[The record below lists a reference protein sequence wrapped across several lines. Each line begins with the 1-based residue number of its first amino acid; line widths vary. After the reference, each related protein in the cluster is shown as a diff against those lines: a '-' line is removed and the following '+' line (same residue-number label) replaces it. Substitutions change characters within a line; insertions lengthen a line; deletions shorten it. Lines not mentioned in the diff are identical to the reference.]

1 MQVTILISIFIKSH
15 DGLLSVA
22 NLTLNANHV
31 FSLERELNL
40 LQPSLLRVPHTP
52 FCIPS
57 VDWEVLA
64 ARNTKVIC

>member
-22 NLTLNANHV
+22 HLTLNANHLDFHV

-52 FCIPS
+52 S
-57 VDWEVLA
+57 VRSEL
-64 ARNTKVIC
+64 